1 MKSRLYKNI
10 RHITNWCVLC
20 LLFFILVCSC
30 EKETPPVVEDIKL
43 PSITGIK
50 ISSLPEKT
58 VYYVS
63 ESVDYTG
70 LKVIAAYSD
79 EHEEEITDYT
89 ISLEDGTVLTRE
101 QTYTVE
107 ILYNNFSTAFDIE
120 ILPNQVSVIQV
131 TLPEHFDVENLLSY
145 NEANKTFIAK
155 TGFASYTWWLDSEKL
170 PNQTASYTLNTSN
183 LSSGYHSLMIIV
195 KTSDDERYS
204 ATATINIMREER

>member
-1 MKSRLYKNI
+1 M
-10 RHITNWCVLC
+10 
-20 LLFFILVCSC
+20 
-30 EKETPPVVEDIKL
+30 
-43 PSITGIK
+43 
-50 ISSLPEKT
+50 
-58 VYYVS
+58 
-63 ESVDYTG
+63 
-70 LKVIAAYSD
+70 
-79 EHEEEITDYT
+79 
-89 ISLEDGTVLTRE
+89 EDGTVLTKE

-107 ILYNNFSTAFDIE
+107 ILYNNFSTTFDIE
-120 ILPNQVSVIQV
+120 IMPNQVSVIQV

-204 ATATINIMREER
+204 ATATINILREER